1 MPAVMTAPFDP
12 LGMLS
17 VSPLQRRQCGGQ
29 PTLSSR
35 PAQAGP
41 GHKRALAN
49 GRIGQQRWADQPQ
62 WAWSSKP
69 SMEHETNVRPR
80 RNHRI

>member
-12 LGMLS
+12 LGMLGVS
-17 VSPLQRRQCGGQ
+17 VLQRRHCGGQ

-41 GHKRALAN
+41 GHHPTVTTGSFLASH
-49 GRIGQQRWADQPQ
+49 I
-62 WAWSSKP
+62 
-69 SMEHETNVRPR
+69 SM
-80 RNHRI
+80 IAQ

>member
-12 LGMLS
+12 LGMLGVS
-17 VSPLQRRQCGGQ
+17 VLQRRHCGGQ

-41 GHKRALAN
+41 GHKLSQVKGGFLAS
-49 GRIGQQRWADQPQ
+49 QAATLSQTTA
-62 WAWSSKP
+62 
-69 SMEHETNVRPR
+69 
-80 RNHRI
+80 

>member
-12 LGMLS
+12 LGMLGVS
-17 VSPLQRRQCGGQ
+17 VLQRRQCGGQ

-41 GHKRALAN
+41 GHKRSSRMTVSGAFVCLLAIEIRS
-49 GRIGQQRWADQPQ
+49 GVPIHHVTPEQ
-62 WAWSSKP
+62 
-69 SMEHETNVRPR
+69 
-80 RNHRI
+80 

>member
-41 GHKRALAN
+41 GHQLPLTLAN
-49 GRIGQQRWADQPQ
+49 
-62 WAWSSKP
+62 
-69 SMEHETNVRPR
+69 
-80 RNHRI
+80 